1 MLVRENHCDVLI
13 VGGGPAG
20 LAAAL
25 ALRQRGA
32 DVLVADAQMPPVDKA
47 CGEGIMPDSRRDL
60 ARLGI
65 ELDASCGAAF
75 HGIRFCDERSSVTA
89 EFPAGFSGGIGVR
102 RTILHLLLADRA
114 AAAGVRFAWQTS
126 VELTPSR
133 PVALNGKPVQYQ
145 YLVGADGQTSRVR
158 GWAGLEESNLLTSRF
173 GFRVHYRVP
182 AWSEYA
188 EVYWSSLGQAYVTP
202 VGENEVCV
210 SYVTHFTQTVRSKE
224 LLESIPALR
233 ERLQSAD
240 KLGRERG
247 ALTTTRRLRHVA
259 ARNIALVGDAS
270 GSVDAVTGE
279 GLALGFRQSL
289 LLADAVERSDLSL
302 YDREHP
308 QIMRLP
314 HKMSRVLLLMDR
326 WQLLRSRALR
336 ALARE
341 PHLFSELLRV
351 HLGDEPLKEFL
362 LRYAPEL
369 GLRILLP
376 SLA

>member
-1 MLVRENHCDVLI
+1 MFVRENHCDVLI
-13 VGGGPAG
+13 VGGGPSG

-32 DVLVADAQMPPVDKA
+32 DVLVADAQIPPVDKA

-60 ARLGI
+60 ARLGV
-65 ELDASCGAAF
+65 ELDASSGAAF

-89 EFPAGFSGGIGVR
+89 EFPASFPGGLGVR

-114 AAAGVRFAWQTS
+114 AAAGVRFAWQTN
-126 VELTPSR
+126 VELKPER
-133 PVALNGKPVQYQ
+133 PVMLNGKPVQYQ
-145 YLVGADGQTSRVR
+145 YLVGADGQASRVR
-158 GWAGLEESNLLTSRF
+158 GWAGLEKSSLLTSRF
-173 GFRVHYRVP
+173 GFRIHYRVP
-182 AWSEYA
+182 AWSEHV
-188 EVYWSSLGQAYVTP
+188 EVHWSPLGQAYVTP
-202 VGENEVCV
+202 VGENEICV
-210 SYVTHFTQTVRSKE
+210 SFMTRFTQTVRSKE
-224 LLESIPALR
+224 LLASLPALR
-233 ERLQSAD
+233 ERLEGAD
-240 KLGRERG
+240 KLSRERG
-247 ALTTTRRLRHVA
+247 ALTTTRRLHRVT

-279 GLALGFRQSL
+279 GLALGFRQAV

-308 QIMRLP
+308 QIMCLP
-314 HKMSRVLLLMDR
+314 HEMSRVLLLMDR
-326 WQLLRSRALR
+326 WQWLRARALR
-336 ALARE
+336 ALSHKPR
-341 PHLFSELLRV
+341 LFSELLRV

>member
-1 MLVRENHCDVLI
+1 MRENHCDVLI

-47 CGEGIMPDSRRDL
+47 CGEGMMPDSRRDL
-60 ARLGI
+60 ARLGV

-75 HGIRFCDERSSVTA
+75 RGIRFCDERSSVTA
-89 EFPAGFSGGIGVR
+89 EFPAGFSSGGLGVR
-102 RTILHLLLADRA
+102 RTTLHLLLADRA
-114 AAAGVRFAWQTS
+114 VAAGVRFAWQTN
-126 VELTPSR
+126 VELKPSR

-145 YLVGADGQTSRVR
+145 YLVGADGQASRVR
-158 GWAGLEESNLLTSRF
+158 SWAGLEDGTLFSSRF
-173 GFRVHYRVP
+173 GFGIHYRAP

-188 EVYWSSLGQAYVTP
+188 EVYWSPLGQAYVNP
-202 VGENEVCV
+202 VGENEVSV
-210 SYVTHFTQTVRSKE
+210 SFMSRFTQTVRSKE
-224 LLESIPALR
+224 LLASLPALQQ
-233 ERLQSAD
+233 RLQGAD

-247 ALTTTRRLRHVA
+247 ALITTRRLRHVA
-259 ARNIALVGDAS
+259 TRNIALVGDAS
-270 GSVDAVTGE
+270 GSVDPLTGE
-279 GLALGFRQSL
+279 GLALSFRQSL

-302 YDREHP
+302 YDQGHP

-314 HKMSRVLLLMDR
+314 LNMSRVLLLMDR
-326 WQLLRSRALR
+326 WQWLRFRALR
-336 ALARE
+336 AMAHE
-341 PHLFSELLRV
+341 PRLFSEFLRV
-351 HLGDEPLKEFL
+351 HLGDEPLKGFL
-362 LRYAPEL
+362 LRHAPEL